1 MVKVAI
7 ILTIIF
13 VFSSPLFAIR
23 EHPEKWYQKKWCE
36 EQKGRVEVVLPDG
49 TRCDCVTDTHAI
61 EFDFGSN
68 WVEAI
73 IMSIPY
79 RFDYST
85 NKLIN
90 HLTKSLYWK
99 L

>member
-1 MVKVAI
+1 MFFI
-7 ILTIIF
+7 Q
-13 VFSSPLFAIR
+13 
-23 EHPEKWYQKKWCE
+23 EHPEKCCQERWCRK
-36 EQKGRVEVVLPDG
+36 QGGLIEVVLPDG
-49 TRCDCVTDTHAI
+49 TRCDYVTATHAI

-68 WVEAI
+68 WAEAI

-90 HLTKSLYWK
+90 HLTTSLYWK
-99 L
+99 LRMTENSGSG

>member
-1 MVKVAI
+1 MKVAL

-13 VFSSPLFAIR
+13 IFPSHLFAIR
-23 EHPEKWYQKKWCE
+23 EHPEKWYQEKWCE
-36 EQKGRVEVVLPDG
+36 AQKGRVEVVLPDG
-49 TRCDCVTDTHAI
+49 TRCDCVTATHAI
-61 EFDFGSN
+61 EFDFGNN
-68 WVEAI
+68 WAEAI

-99 L
+99 P